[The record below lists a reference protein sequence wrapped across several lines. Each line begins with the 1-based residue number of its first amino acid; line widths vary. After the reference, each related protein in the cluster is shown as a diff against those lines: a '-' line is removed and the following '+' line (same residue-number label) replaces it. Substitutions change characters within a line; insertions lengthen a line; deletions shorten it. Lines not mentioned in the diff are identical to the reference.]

1 MTTSPPRGGSGCGQR
16 GCVIQSNNQS
26 TLHIRT
32 HSHNETLLSKNNKT
46 TKIPPYLSARGRG
59 HLYFQ
64 IFWNGSSSNAF
75 FAPPPPAPDPPNAP
89 NPVSKI
95 GAAKGAAV
103 PPQTSC
109 EDTKCDELEFGWVL
123 FD

>member
-1 MTTSPPRGGSGCGQR
+1 M
-16 GCVIQSNNQS
+16 
-26 TLHIRT
+26 
-32 HSHNETLLSKNNKT
+32 
-46 TKIPPYLSARGRG
+46 IPPYLSARGQG

-75 FAPPPPAPDPPNAP
+75 FATPPPAPDPPKAP

-95 GAAKGAAV
+95 GAARGAAV

-109 EDTKCDELEFGWVL
+109 EETKCDELELGWVL
-123 FD
+123 FG